1 LVDYDR
7 EGRPDGIKYEKICIY
22 LNENAKQQARELA
35 ELKARYQAQAEVVSA
50 QQREL
55 DELKNRLSS
64 LEQLLRQV
72 AAAAGGLP
80 SGAAVAAA
88 AAPLSGEAAR

>member
-1 LVDYDR
+1 
-7 EGRPDGIKYEKICIY
+7 
-22 LNENAKQQARELA
+22 
-35 ELKARYQAQAEVVSA
+35 VVSA

-55 DELKNRLSS
+55 DELKNRLRS